1 MISSPT
7 TDQPAQ
13 KLVVV
18 EQDRTFYLLLGI
30 ALLAGTAF
38 ALQVAITR
46 IFSLIFDYNYV
57 FVVVALGVMGTGLG
71 AAIGY
76 LRQKHYLG
84 LLKVG
89 SPILAFSFLMLA
101 WALMQHTTGALS
113 AQLIVFLI
121 IPFLLIGWLT
131 ALIYR
136 HYGKASA
143 VIYAAD
149 LSGAVVGFVACFG
162 LLIVFGPF
170 GTIILLGG
178 VAAFAGYCLLVG
190 VGIKQ
195 RSYLLTLTGF
205 AALLAAANIEFRF
218 VDYRPLSITDAH
230 PDKTLITVLQDP
242 RRQASIIETRW
253 GAFAQVDLVEIDD
266 PSLRYVFTDAGAGSI
281 MLRYNPNN
289 NDEENRFA
297 WLRRS
302 AASLP
307 FTLAEYRNALIIGA
321 GAGYDILAAR
331 LSGIEDITAV
341 EINSTIV
348 DLTRAHGEFN
358 GGILDLPGVNT
369 IVVDGRR
376 FVHQNSQPYDL
387 IYLNLVYSQA
397 LQPRTSALAENY
409 IFTIEALHAYWQRLN
424 DSGRVAIVTH
434 NALEGVR
441 LLLTALTMLEE
452 RENMALDAALDHV
465 LLLTAE
471 QAANPAVRTSVFIL
485 DRTPLMGE
493 LTASIVDQGRLRQL
507 IPLYAPHV
515 YEDPL
520 RMLREGTVTLA
531 AYIQENTDYNVFP
544 TSDDRPFFYNIE
556 RVVPRHQQNLLIF
569 TSLITLAYFAGISWI
584 QPRTRTHEWMQII
597 SALYFAGL
605 GIAFMLL
612 EIAILGRFQV
622 FVGHPVLSL
631 VLTTSGL
638 LVGAAWGSW
647 FSQRIRLA
655 QLPVAV
661 AVSCAGVAAWV
672 AFFIVTRD
680 SLNYLLELPIFVTM
694 VVIIAVL
701 LPLGFALG
709 IPFPSCL
716 RLAHQTNPNCIPLF
730 WGMNALASG
739 TGAVLAA
746 ILSMLYGFSLTLIV
760 AAAIYALLGIVA
772 ILTWRRVF
780 ALSYS

>member
-1 MISSPT
+1 MISSQT
-7 TDQPAQ
+7 AEQLIQ
-13 KLVVV
+13 KPVMAG
-18 EQDRTFYLLLGI
+18 QSRTFYVLLGI
-30 ALLAGTAF
+30 ALLAATAF
-38 ALQVAITR
+38 SLQVTITR

-57 FVVVALGVMGTGLG
+57 FVVVALGVMGSGLG

-76 LRQKHYLG
+76 LRQKHYLR
-84 LLKVG
+84 LLKIS
-89 SPILAFSFLMLA
+89 SPVLAFSFPLAA
-101 WALMQHTTGALS
+101 WALMQHTTSTLS
-113 AQLIVFLI
+113 AQLVVFLI

-136 HYGKASA
+136 HHGKASA

-149 LSGAVVGFVACFG
+149 LSGAVIGFGAGFG

-170 GTIILLGG
+170 STIILLGG
-178 VAAFAGYCLLVG
+178 VATFAGYCLLVG
-190 VGIKQ
+190 MGDK
-195 RSYLLTLTGF
+195 RRPSLLILSGF
-205 AALLAAANIEFRF
+205 AALLAAANIEFRWI
-218 VDYRPLSITDAH
+218 DYRPLSITEAH
-230 PDKTLITVLQDP
+230 PDKTLITVLRDP
-242 RRQASIIETRW
+242 QRQASIIETRW
-253 GAFAQVDLVEIDD
+253 GAFAQVDLVEIND

-281 MLRYNPNN
+281 MLRYAPN
-289 NDEENRFA
+289 DGENRFT

-302 AASLP
+302 AASFP
-307 FTLAEYRNALIIGA
+307 FTLAEYRNVLIIGA

-331 LSGIEDITAV
+331 LSSIENITAV
-341 EINSTIV
+341 EINDAIV
-348 DLTRAHGEFN
+348 DLTRAHSEFN
-358 GGILDLPGVNT
+358 GGILDLPGVHT

-376 FVHQNSQPYDL
+376 FVHQNSQSYDL

-409 IFTIEALHAYWQRLN
+409 IFTIEALHAYWQRLE

-452 RENMALDAALDHV
+452 REGMALDDALDHV

-471 QAANPAVRTSVFIL
+471 QTSNPAVRTSVFLL
-485 DRTPLMGE
+485 DRTPLASE
-493 LTASIVDQGRLRQL
+493 LTASIVDQGRQRQL

-531 AYIQENTDYNVFP
+531 TYVQENTDYNVFP
-544 TSDDRPFFYNIE
+544 TTDDRPFFYNIE
-556 RVVPRHQQNLLIF
+556 RVVPRQQQNLLIF
-569 TSLITLAYFAGISWI
+569 TSLITFAYLVGISWI
-584 QPRTRTHEWMQII
+584 QPRGRTHEWMQVI
-597 SALYFAGL
+597 SVIYFAGL
-605 GIAFMLL
+605 GMGFMLL

-622 FVGHPVLSL
+622 FVGQPVLSL

-638 LVGAAWGSW
+638 LVGAALGSW
-647 FSQRIRLA
+647 FSERIRLA
-655 QLPVAV
+655 QLPVVV
-661 AVSCAGVAAWV
+661 AISCAAIVAWV

-680 SLNYLLELPIFVTM
+680 SINHLLELPILMTTA
-694 VVIIAVL
+694 VIIAVL

-746 ILSMLYGFSLTLIV
+746 ILSMLYGFSLTLII
-760 AAAIYALLGIVA
+760 AAAIYTLLGLVT

-780 ALSYS
+780 ALS

>member
-1 MISSPT
+1 MISSQT
-7 TDQPAQ
+7 ADQLAQ
-13 KLVVV
+13 KPIEVKRG
-18 EQDRTFYLLLGI
+18 RTFYVLLGV
-30 ALLAGTAF
+30 ALLAATAF
-38 ALQVAITR
+38 ALQVTITR

-57 FVVVALGVMGTGLG
+57 FVVVALGVMGSGLG

-76 LRQKHYLG
+76 LRQKHYLR
-84 LLKVG
+84 LLKIS
-89 SPILAFSFLMLA
+89 SPVLAFSFLLAA
-101 WALMQHTTGALS
+101 WALAQHTTSTLS
-113 AQLIVFLI
+113 AQLVAFLI

-131 ALIYR
+131 ALVYR

-149 LSGAVVGFVACFG
+149 LSGAVIGFGAGFV

-178 VAAFAGYCLLVG
+178 AAAFAGYCLLIG
-190 VGIKQ
+190 VGDKQ
-195 RSYLLTLTGF
+195 RSYLLILAGF
-205 AALLAAANIEFRF
+205 AALLAAANIEFKF
-218 VDYRPLSITDAH
+218 VDYRPLSITQAH

-242 RRQASIIETRW
+242 RRQASILETRW

-266 PSLRYVFTDAGAGSI
+266 PNLRYVFTDAGAGSI
-281 MLRYNPNN
+281 MVRYDPSNEQ
-289 NDEENRFA
+289 DQLT
-297 WLRRS
+297 WLRRT
-302 AASLP
+302 AASFP
-307 FTLAEYRNALIIGA
+307 FTIAEYRNALIIGA

-341 EINSTIV
+341 EINDTIV
-348 DLTRAHGEFN
+348 DLTRAHSEFN

-376 FVHQNSQPYDL
+376 FVHQNTQPYDL

-409 IFTIEALHAYWQRLN
+409 IFTIEALHAYWQRLE

-441 LLLTALTMLEE
+441 LLLTALTMLQE
-452 RENMALDAALDHV
+452 RENMALNAALDHV

-471 QAANPAVRTSVFIL
+471 QASNPAVRTSVFIL
-485 DRTPLMGE
+485 DRTPLVEE
-493 LTASIVDQGRLRQL
+493 LSASIVDQGRQRQL

-520 RMLREGTVTLA
+520 RMLRDGTVTLA
-531 AYIQENTDYNVFP
+531 TYIQENTDYNVFP
-544 TSDDRPFFYNIE
+544 TTDDRPFFYNIE

-569 TSLITLAYFAGISWI
+569 TSLITLAYLAGISWI
-584 QPRTRTHEWMQII
+584 QPRGRTHEWMQVI
-597 SALYFAGL
+597 SVLYFAGL

-638 LVGAAWGSW
+638 LIGAALGSW
-647 FSQRIRLA
+647 FSERIGLA
-655 QLPVAV
+655 QLPTAV
-661 AVSCAGVAAWV
+661 AMSCAGVAIWV
-672 AFFIVTRD
+672 ALFVVTRD
-680 SLNYLLELPIFVTM
+680 SINFLLELPTLLTTA
-694 VVIIAVL
+694 VIIAAL

-746 ILSMLYGFSLTLIV
+746 ILSMLYGFSLTLV
-760 AAAIYALLGIVA
+760 LAAAIYVLLGLVA
-772 ILTWRRVF
+772 LLTWRRVF
-780 ALSYS
+780 ALY